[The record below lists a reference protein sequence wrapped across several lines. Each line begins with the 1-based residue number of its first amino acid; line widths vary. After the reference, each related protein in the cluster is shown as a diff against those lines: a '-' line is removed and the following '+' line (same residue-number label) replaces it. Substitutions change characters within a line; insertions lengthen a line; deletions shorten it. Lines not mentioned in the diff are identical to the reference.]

1 MTNHLGAGCS
11 YFGVRIPRH
20 ARRDMAGLAERGY
33 TGVLHTFSE
42 NDFAYYRDTMAE
54 IVAISHAAGL
64 TVQASPWGL
73 GRTFGGEA
81 ESRWVA
87 FHPEECQVLDDG
99 RRVAA
104 ACLNSSTYREFCKE
118 WADWVLEC
126 GVDSV
131 FWDEPAWV
139 VPEHVGVAD
148 AARWTCRC
156 DRCAERF
163 GGEIP
168 AERTPEVQAFREA
181 SVVDFLREM
190 LAHVA
195 QRGGASAICL
205 LPATEGTQGLADWDA
220 VASLPGLATLVT
232 DPYWKHWDEAAG
244 PFVRRFARLLRE
256 TADRHGVGAQ
266 LWVPSFGLE
275 RADISELEDAVA
287 AAREEGVEDL
297 WTWGYEACGHMTH
310 LATPDA
316 PLVWEAVSAALTGR
330 PQLATTETAR
340 SDLADLDLRSTRD
353 LVRLLNDEDAT
364 VPTAVAD
371 AGDALAAAIDAIVER
386 LRRGGRL
393 IYAGAGTSGALA
405 ALDAAECGSTFG
417 SPPGEV
423 LAVVT
428 EQDADEDDRAAA
440 TNALRGL
447 TLRPEDCVVAVSA
460 SGSTPFVL
468 AALET
473 AREVGAL
480 AVAVASV
487 RGSQAAALAQHE
499 VAAVVGPEVLAG
511 STRLKAGT
519 AQKLVLNTISTVTMI
534 RLGRT
539 YGGLMVGV
547 APGNEKL
554 RERARR
560 NVVLAS
566 GASEE
571 RVDEALEAAAGDAR
585 VALVSLLAG
594 VDADAAR
601 SRLEASEGSVRR
613 ASARRLD
620 GAGQKAET
628 AAPSERDTR

>member
-1 MTNHLGAGCS
+1 MTNDLARAGCS

-20 ARRDMAGLAERGY
+20 VRRDMADLTARGY

-42 NDFAYYRDTMAE
+42 NDLAYYRDTMAE

-64 TVQASPWGL
+64 AVQASPWGL

-104 ACLNSSTYREFCKE
+104 ACLNSSAYRAFCKE

-139 VPEHVGVAD
+139 VPEHVGVD
-148 AARWTCRC
+148 DPARWTCRC
-156 DRCAERF
+156 ERCAERF
-163 GGEIP
+163 GAEIP

-195 QRGGASAICL
+195 ARGGASAICL

-256 TADRHGVGAQ
+256 TADRHGVAAQ
-266 LWVPSFGLE
+266 LWVPSFGLD
-275 RADISELEDAVA
+275 RADIPELEDAVA
-287 AAREEGVEDL
+287 AAREEGVDDL
-297 WTWGYEACGHMTH
+297 WTWGYEACGHMSH

-316 PLVWEAVSAALTGR
+316 PFVWEAVSAALTAK
-330 PQLATTETAR
+330 PQVATTETAR
-340 SDLADLDLRSTRD
+340 PDLADLDLRSTRD
-353 LVRLLNDEDAT
+353 LVGLLNDEDAT
-364 VPTAVAD
+364 VPAAVAD
-371 AGDALAAAIDAIVER
+371 AGDALATAIDAIVER
-386 LRRGGRL
+386 MRRGGRL
-393 IYAGAGTSGALA
+393 VYAGAGTSGALA

-423 LAVVT
+423 LAVVA

-480 AVAVASV
+480 GVAVASV
-487 RGSQAAALAQHE
+487 RDSRAAALAQHE
-499 VAAVVGPEVLAG
+499 VAAVVGPEVIAG

-519 AQKLVLNTISTVTMI
+519 AQKLVLNTISTVAMI

-547 APGNEKL
+547 APGNAKL

-571 RVDEALEAAAGDAR
+571 RVDEALDAAAGDAR

-594 VDADAAR
+594 IDADAAR
-601 SRLEASEGSVRR
+601 SRLEASEGSVRK
-613 ASARRLD
+613 A
-620 GAGQKAET
+620 AGQ
-628 AAPSERDTR
+628 

>member
-1 MTNHLGAGCS
+1 MTTSAPRAGCS

-20 ARRDMAGLAERGY
+20 VRRDMADLAARGY

-42 NDFAYYRDTMAE
+42 NDFAYYRNTMAE
-54 IVAISHAAGL
+54 IVALSHAAGL
-64 TVQASPWGL
+64 FVQASPWGL

-104 ACLNSSTYREFCKE
+104 ACLNSQAYREFCKE

-139 VPEHVGVAD
+139 VPVHVGVDD

-156 DRCAERF
+156 DHCAERF
-163 GGEIP
+163 GGP
-168 AERTPEVQAFREA
+168 VPSERTPEVQAFREA

-190 LAHVA
+190 LAHVTA
-195 QRGGASAICL
+195 RGGSNAICL
-205 LPATEGTQGLADWDA
+205 LPSTEGAQGLTDWNE
-220 VASLPGLATLVT
+220 VASLPGLTTLVT
-232 DPYWKHWDEAAG
+232 DPYWKHWDGSAEE
-244 PFVRRFARLLRE
+244 FVRRFARLLHE
-256 TADRHGVGAQ
+256 TAERHGVGAQ
-266 LWVPSFGLE
+266 LWVPSFGLTGE
-275 RADISELEDAVA
+275 DIPDLEAA
-287 AAREEGVEDL
+287 ITAAREEGVDDL
-297 WTWGYEACGHMTH
+297 WTWGYEACGHMTS

-316 PLVWEAVSAALTGR
+316 PLVWETVSAALTGR
-330 PQLATTETAR
+330 QQVASTEVAR
-340 SDLADLDLRSTRD
+340 PDLADLDLRSTRD

-364 VPTAVAD
+364 VPAAVAE
-371 AGDALAAAIDAIVER
+371 AGDELAAAIDAIVER
-386 LRRGGRL
+386 MRRGGRL
-393 IYAGAGTSGALA
+393 VYAGAGTSGALA

-423 LAVVT
+423 LAVVAD
-428 EQDADEDDRAAA
+428 QDADEDDRAAA
-440 TNALRGL
+440 TNALLGL
-447 TLRPEDCVVAVSA
+447 ALRPEDCVVAVSA
-460 SGSTPFVL
+460 SGATPFVL
-468 AALET
+468 AALEA
-473 AREVGAL
+473 ARDAGAL
-480 AVAVASV
+480 GIAVASV
-487 RGSQAAALAQHE
+487 RDSRAAALAEHE
-499 VAAVVGPEVLAG
+499 VAAVVGPEVIAG

-547 APGNEKL
+547 APGNAKL

-566 GASEE
+566 GASED

-594 VDADAAR
+594 VDAAAAR
-601 SRLEASEGSVRR
+601 SRLEASEGSVRK
-613 ASARRLD
+613 A
-620 GAGQKAET
+620 AG
-628 AAPSERDTR
+628 R

>member
-1 MTNHLGAGCS
+1 MTTSTARSGCS

-20 ARRDMAGLAERGY
+20 VRRDMDDLAARGY

-54 IVAISHAAGL
+54 IVAISHSAGL

-73 GRTFGGEA
+73 ARTFGGEA

-104 ACLNSSTYREFCKE
+104 ACLNSAAYRDFCKE

-139 VPEHVGVAD
+139 VPVHVGVDD

-156 DRCAERF
+156 EHCAERS
-163 GGEIP
+163 GGPIP
-168 AERTPEVQAFREA
+168 AELTQEVQAFREA

-190 LAHVA
+190 LAHVTS
-195 QRGGASAICL
+195 RGGSNAICL
-205 LPATEGTQGLADWDA
+205 LPSTEGTQGLADWND
-220 VASLPGLATLVT
+220 VASLPGLETLVT
-232 DPYWKHWDEAAG
+232 DPYWKHWDGSAES
-244 PFVRRFARLLRE
+244 FVRRFARLVRE
-256 TADRHGVGAQ
+256 TADRHEVGAQ
-266 LWVPSFGLE
+266 LWVPSFGLT
-275 RADISELEDAVA
+275 RDDIPDLESAIA

-297 WTWGYEACGHMTH
+297 WTWGYEACRHMTH

-316 PLVWEAVSAALTGR
+316 PLVWEAVSAALTAR
-330 PQLATTETAR
+330 PQVVTTETAR
-340 SDLADLDLRSTRD
+340 PELADLDLRSTRD
-353 LVRLLNDEDAT
+353 LVRVLNDEDAT
-364 VPTAVAD
+364 VPAAVAE
-371 AGDALAAAIDAIVER
+371 AGDALAAAIDAIVDR
-386 LRRGGRL
+386 MRRGGRL
-393 IYAGAGTSGALA
+393 IYTGAGTSGALA

-423 LAVVT
+423 LALVT

-468 AALET
+468 AALEA
-473 AREVGAL
+473 ARDVDAL
-480 AVAVASV
+480 GVAVASV
-487 RGSQAAALAQHE
+487 RESKAAALAQHD
-499 VAAVVGPEVLAG
+499 VAAVVGPEVIAG

-519 AQKLVLNTISTVTMI
+519 AQKLILNTISTVTMI

-547 APGNEKL
+547 AQTNEKL

-601 SRLEASEGSVRR
+601 SRLEASEGSVRK
-613 ASARRLD
+613 A
-620 GAGQKAET
+620 AGQ
-628 AAPSERDTR
+628 

>member
-1 MTNHLGAGCS
+1 
-11 YFGVRIPRH
+11 
-20 ARRDMAGLAERGY
+20 MADLAARGY

-42 NDFAYYRDTMAE
+42 NDLAYYRDTMAE
-54 IVAISHAAGL
+54 IVAGSHAEGL
-64 TVQASPWGL
+64 FVLASPWGL

-81 ESRWVA
+81 ESGWVA

-104 ACLNSSTYREFCKE
+104 ACLNSAAYRDFLKE

-139 VPEHVGVAD
+139 VPAHVGVD
-148 AARWTCRC
+148 DPARWTCRC

-163 GGEIP
+163 GGPVP
-168 AERTPEVQAFREA
+168 AELTPEVKRFREE
-181 SVVDFLREM
+181 SVTGFLRE
-190 LAHVA
+190 LIAHVA
-195 QRGGASAICL
+195 ARGGASTVCL
-205 LPATEGTQGLADWDA
+205 LPATEGTQGLADWDE
-220 VASLPGLATLVT
+220 VAALPGLVTLAT

-256 TADRHGVGAQ
+256 TADRHDVGAQ
-266 LWVPSFGLE
+266 LWVPSFGLD
-275 RADISELEDAVA
+275 RDDVPDLEAAIA

-297 WTWGYEACGHMTH
+297 WTWGYEACRHMTH
-310 LATPDA
+310 LATPDS
-316 PLVWEAVSAALTGR
+316 PLVWEAVSAALTRRQQAPTEAAR
-330 PQLATTETAR
+330 PG
-340 SDLADLDLRSTRD
+340 LADLDLRSTRD
-353 LVRLLNDEDAT
+353 LVRLLNEEEVT
-364 VPTAVAD
+364 VPAAVAD
-371 AGDALAAAIDAIVER
+371 AGDELAAAIDAIVER
-386 LRRGGRL
+386 VRRGGRL
-393 IYAGAGTSGALA
+393 VYVGAGTSGALA
-405 ALDAAECGSTFG
+405 ALDASECGSTFG
-417 SPPGEV
+417 SPPEEV
-423 LAVVT
+423 IAVVA
-428 EQDADEDDRAAA
+428 DRDRDEDDRAAA
-440 TNALRGL
+440 TNALL
-447 TLRPEDCVVAVSA
+447 ELSLRPEDCVVAVSA

-468 AALET
+468 AALEG
-473 AREVGAL
+473 ARGAGAL
-480 AVAVASV
+480 SIAVASV
-487 RGSQAAALAQHE
+487 RGSQAAGLAEHE
-499 VAAVVGPEVLAG
+499 VAVVVGPEVIAG

-554 RERARR
+554 RHRARR

-571 RVDEALEAAAGDAR
+571 RVDVALEAAAGDAR

-601 SRLEASEGSVRR
+601 ARLEASEGSVRK
-613 ASARRLD
+613 AAR
-620 GAGQKAET
+620 Q
-628 AAPSERDTR
+628 

>member
-1 MTNHLGAGCS
+1 MTNELTRAGCS

-20 ARRDMAGLAERGY
+20 VRRDMADLAARGY

-42 NDFAYYRDTMAE
+42 NDFDYYRGTMAE
-54 IVAISHAAGL
+54 IVEISQDAGL
-64 TVQASPWGL
+64 SVLASPWGL

-104 ACLNSSTYREFCKE
+104 ACLNSAAYRAFCRE

-139 VPEHVGVAD
+139 VPVHVGVDD

-156 DRCAERF
+156 DHCAERF
-163 GGEIP
+163 GGPVP
-168 AERTPEVQAFREA
+168 AELTPELRRFREE
-181 SVVDFLREM
+181 SVVGYLREVV
-190 LAHVA
+190 AHVA
-195 QRGGASAICL
+195 ERGGHNTVCL
-205 LPATEGTQGLADWDA
+205 LPATEGTQGLADWDE
-220 VASLPGLATLVT
+220 VAAIPGLGTLAT
-232 DPYWKHWDEAAG
+232 DPYWKHWGEPAG
-244 PFVRRFARLLRE
+244 PFVRRFADLLRE

-266 LWVPSFGLE
+266 LWVPSFGLDQ
-275 RADISELEDAVA
+275 ADIPELEAAVA
-287 AAREEGVEDL
+287 AAREAGVRDL
-297 WTWGYEACGHMTH
+297 WTWGYEACGHMTS

-316 PLVWEAVSAALTGR
+316 PLVWEAVSSALTAR
-330 PQLATTETAR
+330 PQVATTEAAR
-340 SDLADLDLRSTRD
+340 PDLADLDLRSTRD

-364 VPTAVAD
+364 VPAAVAE
-371 AGDALAAAIDAIVER
+371 AGDALSAAIDAIVER
-386 LRRGGRL
+386 MGRGGRL

-423 LAVVT
+423 LAVAA

-447 TLRPEDCVVAVSA
+447 SLRPVDCVVAVSA

-468 AALET
+468 AALEA
-473 AREVGAL
+473 AREADAL
-480 AVAVASV
+480 GIAVTSV
-487 RGSQAAALAQHE
+487 RDSEAAALAEHE
-499 VAAVVGPEVLAG
+499 VAVVVGPEVIAG

-539 YGGLMVGV
+539 FGGLMVGV

-566 GASEE
+566 GVSEE
-571 RVDEALEAAAGDAR
+571 RVEEALDAAAGDAR

-594 VDADAAR
+594 VDVDAAR
-601 SRLEASEGSVRR
+601 SRLEASEGSVRK
-613 ASARRLD
+613 A
-620 GAGQKAET
+620 AG
-628 AAPSERDTR
+628 R

>member
-1 MTNHLGAGCS
+1 MTNDVTRAGCS

-20 ARRDMAGLAERGY
+20 VRGDMVDLAARGY

-54 IVAISHAAGL
+54 IVAISHDSGL
-64 TVQASPWGL
+64 TVLASPWGL

-104 ACLNSSTYREFCKE
+104 ACLNSSAYRDFCKE
-118 WADWVLEC
+118 WADWALEC

-139 VPEHVGVAD
+139 VPEHVGIDD

-156 DRCAERF
+156 DHCAERF
-163 GGEIP
+163 GGPVPGEL
-168 AERTPEVQAFREA
+168 TPEVRRFRED
-181 SVVDFLREM
+181 SVVDYLREVTD
-190 LAHVA
+190 HVA
-195 QRGGASAICL
+195 AGGGLSTVCL

-220 VASLPGLATLVT
+220 VASLPGLATLAT

-244 PFVRRFARLLRE
+244 PFVQRFARLLRE

-266 LWVPSFGLE
+266 LWVPSFGLD
-275 RADISELEDAVA
+275 RSDIPELEAAVVG
-287 AAREEGVEDL
+287 ARDEGVDDL
-297 WTWGYEACGHMTH
+297 WTWGYEACGHMTS

-316 PLVWEAVSAALTGR
+316 PLVWEAVSAALTAR
-330 PQLATTETAR
+330 PQVTTTEAAR
-340 SDLADLDLRSTRD
+340 PNLADLDLRSTRD
-353 LVRLLNDEDAT
+353 LVRLLNEEDAT
-364 VPTAVAD
+364 VPAAVAE
-371 AGDALAAAIDAIVER
+371 AGHALSAAIDAIVER
-386 LRRGGRL
+386 MRRGGRL
-393 IYAGAGTSGALA
+393 VYAGAGTSGALA

-423 LAVVT
+423 LAVVA

-447 TLRPEDCVVAVSA
+447 PLRPVDCVVAVSA

-468 AALET
+468 AALEA
-473 AREVGAL
+473 ARDVGAL
-480 AVAVASV
+480 GVAVTSV
-487 RGSQAAALAQHE
+487 RDSEAAALADHE
-499 VAAVVGPEVLAG
+499 VAALVGPEVIAG

-519 AQKLVLNTISTVTMI
+519 AQKLVLNKISTVTMI

-539 YGGLMVGV
+539 FGGLMVGV

-594 VDADAAR
+594 VDADDAR
-601 SRLEASEGSVRR
+601 SRLEDSEGSVRK
-613 ASARRLD
+613 ASGR
-620 GAGQKAET
+620 
-628 AAPSERDTR
+628 

>member
-1 MTNHLGAGCS
+1 MTNDLTRAGCS
-11 YFGVRIPRH
+11 YFGVRIPQH
-20 ARRDMAGLAERGY
+20 VRRDMADLAARGF

-42 NDFAYYRDTMAE
+42 NDLAYYRDTMAE

-64 TVQASPWGL
+64 SVQASPWGL

-104 ACLNSSTYREFCKE
+104 ACLNSSAYRSFCKE

-139 VPEHVGVAD
+139 VPVHVGVDD
-148 AARWTCRC
+148 AVRWTCRC

-163 GGEIP
+163 GGPIP
-168 AERTPEVQAFREA
+168 AERTPEVTRFRES
-181 SVVDFLREM
+181 SVVDFLRE
-190 LAHVA
+190 LVA
-195 QRGGASAICL
+195 YVAERGGTNTICL
-205 LPATEGTQGLADWDA
+205 LPSTEGTQGLADWDE
-220 VASLPGLATLVT
+220 VAALPGLATLAT
-232 DPYWKHWDEAAG
+232 DPYWKHWNEAAG
-244 PFVRRFARLLRE
+244 PFVSRFARLLRG

-266 LWVPSFGLE
+266 LWVPSFGLDGD
-275 RADISELEDAVA
+275 DIPELDAAVA
-287 AAREEGVEDL
+287 GAREEGVADL
-297 WTWGYEACGHMTH
+297 WTWGYEACGHMTS
-310 LATPDA
+310 LATSDA
-316 PLVWEAVSAALTGR
+316 PLVWEAVSAALTAR
-330 PQLATTETAR
+330 PQTATTEAAR

-353 LVRLLNDEDAT
+353 LVRVLNEEDAT
-364 VPTAVAD
+364 VPAAVAD
-371 AGDALAAAIDAIVER
+371 AGDSLAAAIDAIVER

-393 IYAGAGTSGALA
+393 VYAGAGTSGALA

-423 LAVVT
+423 LAVVA

-440 TNALRGL
+440 TNALHGL
-447 TLRPEDCVVAVSA
+447 PLRPEDCVVAVSA

-468 AALET
+468 AALEA
-473 AREVGAL
+473 AREAGAL
-480 AVAVASV
+480 RVAVASV
-487 RGSQAAALAQHE
+487 RDSQAAGLADHE
-499 VAAVVGPEVLAG
+499 VAVVVGPEVIAG

-519 AQKLVLNTISTVTMI
+519 AQKLVLNTISTVAMI

-539 YGGLMVGV
+539 YSGLMVNV

-566 GASEE
+566 GASEQ

-594 VDADAAR
+594 VDANAAR
-601 SRLEASEGSVRR
+601 SRLEASEGSVRK
-613 ASARRLD
+613 AS
-620 GAGQKAET
+620 Q
-628 AAPSERDTR
+628 

>member
-1 MTNHLGAGCS
+1 
-11 YFGVRIPRH
+11 
-20 ARRDMAGLAERGY
+20 
-33 TGVLHTFSE
+33 
-42 NDFAYYRDTMAE
+42 MAE
-54 IVAISHAAGL
+54 LVAISHAAGL

-104 ACLNSSTYREFCKE
+104 ACLNSPAYRDFCKE

-139 VPEHVGVAD
+139 VPQHVGVD
-148 AARWTCRC
+148 DPARWTCRC

-163 GGEIP
+163 GGPVP
-168 AERTPEVQAFREA
+168 AEPTPEVQAFREA

-190 LAHVA
+190 LAHVTA
-195 QRGGASAICL
+195 RSGASAICL
-205 LPATEGTQGLADWDA
+205 LPATEGTQGLADWNA

-232 DPYWKHWDEAAG
+232 DPYWKHWDDSAES
-244 PFVRRFARLLRE
+244 FVRRFARLLRE
-256 TADRHGVGAQ
+256 TADRHGVDAQ
-266 LWVPSFGLE
+266 LWVPSFGLTRE
-275 RADISELEDAVA
+275 DIPDLEAAIV
-287 AAREEGVEDL
+287 AAREEGVDDL
-297 WTWGYEACGHMTH
+297 WTWGYEACRHMTP

-316 PLVWEAVSAALTGR
+316 PLVWEAVSSALTAR
-330 PQLATTETAR
+330 PQFATTEAAR
-340 SDLADLDLRSTRD
+340 PDLADLDLRSTRD

-364 VPTAVAD
+364 VPAAVAE
-371 AGDALAAAIDAIVER
+371 AGDALAAAIDSIAER
-386 LRRGGRL
+386 MRRGGRL

-423 LAVVT
+423 LAVVA

-447 TLRPEDCVVAVSA
+447 PLRPEDCVVAVSA

-468 AALET
+468 AALEA
-473 AREVGAL
+473 AREAGAL
-480 AVAVASV
+480 GVAVASAHE
-487 RGSQAAALAQHE
+487 SPAAALAEHE
-499 VAAVVGPEVLAG
+499 VAVVVGPEVIAG

-571 RVDEALEAAAGDAR
+571 RVDEAMAAAAGDAR

-594 VDADAAR
+594 VDAADAR
-601 SRLEASEGSVRR
+601 SRLEASEGSVR
-613 ASARRLD
+613 
-620 GAGQKAET
+620 KA
-628 AAPSERDTR
+628 AQP

>member
-1 MTNHLGAGCS
+1 
-11 YFGVRIPRH
+11 
-20 ARRDMAGLAERGY
+20 MADLAARGY
-33 TGVLHTFSE
+33 AGVLHTFSE
-42 NDFAYYRDTMAE
+42 NDLAYYRDTMAE
-54 IVAISHAAGL
+54 LVAISHAAGL

-104 ACLNSSTYREFCKE
+104 ACLNSPAYRDFCKE

-139 VPEHVGVAD
+139 VPQHVGVD
-148 AARWTCRC
+148 DPARWTCRC

-163 GGEIP
+163 GGPIP
-168 AERTPEVQAFREA
+168 AEPTPEVRAFREA

-190 LAHVA
+190 LAHVTA
-195 QRGGASAICL
+195 RSGASAICL
-205 LPATEGTQGLADWDA
+205 LPATEGTQGLADWNA

-232 DPYWKHWDEAAG
+232 DPYWKHWDDSAES
-244 PFVRRFARLLRE
+244 FVRRFARLLRE
-256 TADRHGVGAQ
+256 TADRHGVDAQ
-266 LWVPSFGLE
+266 LWVPSFGLTRE
-275 RADISELEDAVA
+275 DIPDLEAAIV
-287 AAREEGVEDL
+287 AAREEGVDDL
-297 WTWGYEACGHMTH
+297 WTWGYEACRHMTP

-316 PLVWEAVSAALTGR
+316 PLVWEAVSSALTAR
-330 PQLATTETAR
+330 PQFATTEAAR
-340 SDLADLDLRSTRD
+340 PDLADLDLRSTRD

-364 VPTAVAD
+364 VPAAVAE
-371 AGDALAAAIDAIVER
+371 AGDALAAAIDSIAER
-386 LRRGGRL
+386 MRRGGRL

-423 LAVVT
+423 LAVVA

-447 TLRPEDCVVAVSA
+447 PLRPEDCVVAVSA

-468 AALET
+468 AALEA
-473 AREVGAL
+473 AREAGAL
-480 AVAVASV
+480 GVAVASAHE
-487 RGSQAAALAQHE
+487 SPAAALAEHE
-499 VAAVVGPEVLAG
+499 VAVVVGPEVIAG

-571 RVDEALEAAAGDAR
+571 RVDEAMEAAAGDAR

-594 VDADAAR
+594 VDAADAR
-601 SRLEASEGSVRR
+601 SRLEASEGSVR
-613 ASARRLD
+613 
-620 GAGQKAET
+620 KA
-628 AAPSERDTR
+628 AQP

>member
-1 MTNHLGAGCS
+1 MTNDLTRAGCS

-20 ARRDMAGLAERGY
+20 VRRDMADLASRGY

-42 NDFAYYRDTMAE
+42 NDLAYYRDTMAE
-54 IVAISHAAGL
+54 IVAISHAVGL
-64 TVQASPWGL
+64 SVQASPWGL

-104 ACLNSSTYREFCKE
+104 ACLNSRAYRDFCKR

-126 GVDSV
+126 GVESV

-139 VPEHVGVAD
+139 VPVHVGVD
-148 AARWTCRC
+148 DPARWTCRC

-163 GGEIP
+163 GGQVP
-168 AERTPEVQAFREA
+168 AELTPEVRRFREA
-181 SVVDFLREM
+181 SVVDFLREVVG
-190 LAHVA
+190 HVA
-195 QRGGASAICL
+195 ERGGTNTICL
-205 LPATEGTQGLADWDA
+205 LPATEGAQGLADWDE
-220 VASLPGLATLVT
+220 VAALPGLATLAT
-232 DPYWKHWDEAAG
+232 DPYWKHWGESAG
-244 PFVRRFARLLRE
+244 PFVRRFALLLRE

-266 LWVPSFGLE
+266 LWLPGFGLD
-275 RADISELEDAVA
+275 RNDIPELEAAVA
-287 AAREEGVEDL
+287 GAREEGVGDL
-297 WTWGYEACGHMTH
+297 WTWGYEACGHMTS
-310 LATPDA
+310 LTTPDA
-316 PLVWEAVSAALTGR
+316 PLVWEAVSAALTAGPR
-330 PQLATTETAR
+330 IATTEAAR
-340 SDLADLDLRSTRD
+340 PDLADLDLRATRD
-353 LVRLLNDEDAT
+353 IVRLLNEEDAT
-364 VPTAVAD
+364 VPAAVAE
-371 AGDALAAAIDAIVER
+371 AGDELAAVIDAIVER

-393 IYAGAGTSGALA
+393 VYAGAGTSGALA

-423 LAVVT
+423 LAVVS

-440 TNALRGL
+440 ANALHGL
-447 TLRPEDCVVAVSA
+447 PLRPEDCVVAVSA

-468 AALET
+468 AALE
-473 AREVGAL
+473 AAGEAGAL
-480 AVAVASV
+480 RVAVASV
-487 RGSQAAALAQHE
+487 RDSRAAALADHE
-499 VAAVVGPEVLAG
+499 VAVVVGPEVLAG

-519 AQKLVLNTISTVTMI
+519 AQKLVLNTISTVAMI

-539 YGGLMVGV
+539 YGGLMVNV

-554 RERARR
+554 RARARR
-560 NVVLAS
+560 NVALAT

-594 VDADAAR
+594 VDADSAR
-601 SRLEASEGSVRR
+601 SRLEASDGSVRK
-613 ASARRLD
+613 AS
-620 GAGQKAET
+620 GQ
-628 AAPSERDTR
+628 